1 MNKNNIV
8 DLDKIRVAKNVLSDI
23 TELLS
28 LLHSFKYD
36 LSKFKNFIDVQLI
49 MNKIEDAET
58 MLLIHQTTYT
68 NILNGVKKKKKK

>member
-8 DLDKIRVAKNVLSDI
+8 DLDKIRIAKNVLSDI

-68 NILNGVKKKKKK
+68 NILNGVKNNDQK

>member
-68 NILNGVKKKKKK
+68 NILNGVKNND